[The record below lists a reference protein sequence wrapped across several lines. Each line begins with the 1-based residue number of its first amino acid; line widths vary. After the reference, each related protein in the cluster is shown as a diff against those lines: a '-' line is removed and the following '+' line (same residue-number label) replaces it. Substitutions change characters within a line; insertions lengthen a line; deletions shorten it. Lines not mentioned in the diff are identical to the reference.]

1 MAWNLRRGRP
11 FLKKQREFIRRH
23 PTVILSTAVLVLA
36 MVTALAAPYFTAD
49 PLEINP
55 IVRLQSPNADFRFGT
70 DNMGRDLFSRTLN
83 GGRISLIVGFGV
95 AFLSCAAGLVVGILS
110 GYIRA
115 LDAVM
120 MRLMDGLM
128 AIPDILLAIS
138 IVAIAGGSIANVI
151 VAISIPQI
159 PRVARL
165 IRSIVLSVRERPFI
179 EAAICVGT
187 GLPKMLLRHILPS
200 TLAPLLVQGTYVFA
214 SAVITEAYLGFI
226 GTGTPPEIPSWGN
239 VIADGR
245 AYFEMAPWII
255 FFPGFFLTITVLA
268 VNILGDGLRDM
279 LDPQLARR
287 M

>member
-1 MAWNLRRGRP
+1 M
-11 FLKKQREFIRRH
+11 RRH
-23 PTVILSTAVLVLA
+23 PTVVVSVFVLTFAVTLSVS
-36 MVTALAAPYFTAD
+36 APCFTKD
-49 PLEINP
+49 PLDINP
-55 IVRLQSPNADFRFGT
+55 VVRLQTPSSDFRFGT
-70 DNMGRDLFSRTLN
+70 DNMGRDIFSRTLN
-83 GGRISLIVGFGV
+83 GGRVSLVVGFGV
-95 AFLSCAAGLVVGILS
+95 AFLSCFLGLSVGILS
-110 GYIRA
+110 GYIKA
-115 LDAVM
+115 FDAVM

-138 IVAIAGGSIANVI
+138 IVAIAGGSIGNVI
-151 VAISIPQI
+151 VAITIPQV

-165 IRSIVLSVRERPFI
+165 IRSIVLSVRERPYI

-187 GLPKMLLRHILPS
+187 GLPKMLVRHILPN
-200 TLAPLLVQGTYVFA
+200 TVAPLLVQGTYVFA

-255 FFPGFFLTITVLA
+255 LFPGIFLTVTVLA

-279 LDPQLARR
+279 LDPQLSRR

>member
-1 MAWNLRRGRP
+1 MKETSSNSIYIKFFA
-11 FLKKQREFIRRH
+11 FMRRH
-23 PTVILSTAVLVLA
+23 PTVVASIVVLVLA
-36 MVTALAAPYFTAD
+36 VGVSISAPYFTMD
-49 PLEINP
+49 PMDINP
-55 IVRLQSPNADFRFGT
+55 VVRLQRPNTDFQFGT
-70 DNMGRDLFSRTLN
+70 DNMGRDIFSRTLN
-83 GGRISLIVGFGV
+83 GGRISLVVGFGV
-95 AFLSCAAGLVVGILS
+95 AFLSCIIGLSIGILS
-110 GYIRA
+110 GYIKFF
-115 LDAVM
+115 DAVM

-138 IVAIAGGSIANVI
+138 IVAIAGGSIGNVI
-151 VAISIPQI
+151 VAITIPQV

-165 IRSIVLSVRERPFI
+165 IRSIVLSVRERPYI

-187 GLPKMLLRHILPS
+187 GLPKMLVRHILPN
-200 TLAPLLVQGTYVFA
+200 TWAPLLVQGTYVFA

-255 FFPGFFLTITVLA
+255 LFPGIFLTVTVLA

-279 LDPQLARR
+279 LDPQLSRR